1 MSTNRRGAFL
11 VLAAIAAAAVLTSCS
26 AKKPE
31 QARETEREPA
41 AEMTDRQRDSTLAHS
56 KLPGAGA
63 VGRAMEQA
71 DSAAA
76 RAARENA
83 ASK

>member
-1 MSTNRRGAFL
+1 MPTNRRNAFL
-11 VLAAIAAAAVLTSCS
+11 MLAAIAVAAALTACS
-26 AKKPE
+26 AKKTDE
-31 QARETEREPA
+31 AREAQREPA
-41 AEMTDRQRDSTLAHS
+41 AEMTERQRDSTIARS
-56 KLPGAGA
+56 KLPGAGV

>member
-1 MSTNRRGAFL
+1 MQTNRRGTL
-11 VLAAIAAAAVLTSCS
+11 LILAAIAVAAALTACS

-31 QARETEREPA
+31 QARKTEREPA
-41 AEMTDRQRDSTLAHS
+41 TEMSERQRDSTIAHS
-56 KLPGAGA
+56 KLPGAGV

>member
-1 MSTNRRGAFL
+1 MPTNRRGTL
-11 VLAAIAAAAVLTSCS
+11 LILAAVAAALALAACT

-31 QARETEREPA
+31 QAREAEREPA
-41 AEMTDRQRDSTLAHS
+41 AEMTERQRDSTLAHS
-56 KLPGAGA
+56 KLPGAGV

-83 ASK
+83 ASQ